1 MGSTM
6 IPWLLCFFLNSGVS
20 RRTINSW
27 AFVWLPP
34 HPFAG
39 TTLAPGLVALTNI
52 HLTDSVRIL
61 WQMFTLISLFT
72 LTPHITVS
80 FWTNLLDKCCFHLN
94 CNNQLIHWM
103 ENLFT
108 YVMSTNF
115 SPNSFRHITWTTGYS
130 KRWTVW
136 LINTLKVMQHNFLTL
151 FMRQLT
157 FIIFPLVNN
166 TWHSIT
172 VVKSC
177 NSDLIFECNH

>member
-1 MGSTM
+1 MGICM
-6 IPWLLCFFLNSGVS
+6 ITTSPICRHNTCPWPYGPYQHPLNRFSQNMV
-20 RRTINSW
+20 TN
-27 AFVWLPP
+27 V
-34 HPFAG
+34 HP
-39 TTLAPGLVALTNI
+39 
-52 HLTDSVRIL
+52 
-61 WQMFTLISLFT
+61 TLIVHSN
-72 LTPHITVS
+72 TPHYGIILA
-80 FWTNLLDKCCFHLN
+80 NLLDECCFHLN

-136 LINTLKVMQHNFLTL
+136 LINTLKVMQHNFLML